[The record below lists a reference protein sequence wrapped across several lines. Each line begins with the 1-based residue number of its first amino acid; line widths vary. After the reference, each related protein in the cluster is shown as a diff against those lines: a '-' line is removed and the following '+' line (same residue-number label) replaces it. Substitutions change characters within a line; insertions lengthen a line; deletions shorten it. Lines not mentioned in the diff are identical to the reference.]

1 MENNQQLSSQK
12 PRKISWWKIAVGS
25 LLFFIEIRILVFPD
39 PNIPEAL
46 KPSNQTQQ
54 QAAFFTSCVICLIG
68 LALII
73 SGIRSAWPRPTK

>member
-1 MENNQQLSSQK
+1 MEDDQQLSPQN

-25 LLFFIEIRILVFPD
+25 LLFFIEIRILVFPN

-46 KPSNQTQQ
+46 KPTNQTQQ
-54 QAAFFTSCVICLIG
+54 QAAFFTTCVICLIG
-68 LALII
+68 LTLII